1 MRPLAALE
9 RFIEG
14 IVERPSARLF
24 GARLQPIQLQRRLER
39 AMDDER
45 LTTAGRTLVP
55 NRYTVLLHA
64 DDLAS
69 FGDVAP
75 SLAAEL
81 ADSCLLHARRQ
92 RWIVA
97 DRPRVEL
104 AANRAVRKGEIRVS
118 AIFAEPEVVQRAPD
132 ADPDAVD
139 VAEAAQVAPG
149 DGGGVPE
156 RTMVFRPPVP
166 RGPVASL
173 SIVRPDGTSDRVTVD
188 GAFVRIGR
196 ATDNDLVLQDGQVSR
211 HHARLQMR
219 AGLLVLADLGS
230 TNGTF
235 VNGERITEIALGE
248 GDQVLVGD
256 TLLVVESGPAS

>member
-45 LTTAGRTLVP
+45 LTTSGRTLVP
-55 NRYTVLLHA
+55 NRYTILLHP

-69 FGDVAP
+69 FGDVAS

-92 RWIVA
+92 RWIIA

-104 AANRAVRKGEIRVS
+104 AANKAVRKGEIRVS
-118 AIFAEPEVVQRAPD
+118 ALFAEPEAAQRSPD
-132 ADPDAVD
+132 AAADAV
-139 VAEAAQVAPG
+139 PG
-149 DGGGVPE
+149 DEAGVPE

-173 SIVRPDGTSDRVTVD
+173 AIVRPDGTTDRVTVD